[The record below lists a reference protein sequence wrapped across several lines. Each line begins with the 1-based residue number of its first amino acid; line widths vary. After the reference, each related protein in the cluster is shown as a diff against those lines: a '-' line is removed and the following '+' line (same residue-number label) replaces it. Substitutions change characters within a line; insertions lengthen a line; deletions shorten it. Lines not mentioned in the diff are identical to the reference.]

1 MGYRFT
7 DLVDACRD
15 DWHAYIAHDFVLAL
29 GRGELAD
36 ASFRHYLKQDY
47 LFLLQFSRAYA
58 LAAYKS
64 HSLDELRGAFDGM
77 KTILDVELGLH
88 LAFCRDWG
96 IGEAELSE
104 LPEARATLAY
114 TRYVLDAGSRGDL
127 LDLHVALAPCLV
139 GYGAIAKVS
148 PPRLRRYRTKPQR
161 PPGHPARCRQPLRRL
176 DRHVRKRRLPGR
188 SAPGASLARRS
199 ACPGIRRALRA
210 TVTDLR
216 RRDTTRD
223 RLLADGARSKRLT
236 QSAPRLTG
244 GRQRRLRSCSA
255 WEPLNLIWG

>member
-15 DWHAYIAHDFVLAL
+15 DWHAYIEHDFVLAL

-127 LDLHVALAPCLV
+127 LDLHVALAPCMV
-139 GYGAIAKVS
+139 GYADIA
-148 PPRLRRYRTKPQR
+148 RT
-161 PPGHPARCRQPLRRL
+161 LN
-176 DRHVRKRRLPGR
+176 
-188 SAPGASLARRS
+188 
-199 ACPGIRRALRA
+199 
-210 TVTDLR
+210 
-216 RRDTTRD
+216 
-223 RLLADGARSKRLT
+223 ARSDTLRGADNPFDTWIAMYESDDFQAAARQEQAWLDDQLAQVSGERFARLSRIFADAT
-236 QSAPRLTG
+236 RLEIDFWQMG
-244 GRQRRLRSCSA
+244 LDLSD
-255 WEPLNLIWG
+255 